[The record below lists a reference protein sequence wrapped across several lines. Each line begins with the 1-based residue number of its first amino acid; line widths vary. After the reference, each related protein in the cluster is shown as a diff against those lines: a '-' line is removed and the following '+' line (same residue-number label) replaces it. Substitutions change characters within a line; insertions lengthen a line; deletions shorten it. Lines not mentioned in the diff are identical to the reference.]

1 MHATIRQLTV
11 GLPKTILHDGKEVTT
26 GIFKKPV
33 SSRVSVSFD
42 GIAGDGQADLSVH
55 GGRDKAVYVYP
66 EVHYATWSRELGIDE
81 LEPAQFGENLTV
93 SELSEQTVT
102 LGDTYRFGS
111 VVAVVA
117 QPRLPCFKLGI
128 RMHDDEFPARFL
140 QSGRLGFYLRIEEE
154 GETGPGDTFE
164 LLDRPDHGITI
175 HELWHFV
182 FRDVAD
188 VDKANGY
195 LDLLPYID
203 EGWKRRLRL
212 KAKPASDTPSAS
224 RHGVS

>member
-1 MHATIRQLTV
+1 MKATIRELAI
-11 GLPKTILHDGKEVTT
+11 GLPKTIQHDGAPVTT

-33 SSRVSVSFD
+33 SGRVAVGFD

-66 EVHYATWSRELGIDE
+66 EVHYATWSRELGTDG

-128 RMHDDEFPARFL
+128 RMNDDNFPARFL
-140 QSGRLGFYLRIEEE
+140 QSGRLGFYLRVEEE
-154 GETGPGDTFE
+154 GETGLGDIFE
-164 LLDRPDHGITI
+164 LLDRPAHGITI
-175 HELWHFV
+175 HRLWHLV
-182 FRDVAD
+182 FRDAAD
-188 VDKANGY
+188 AETANKY
-195 LDLLPYID
+195 LELLPYLD
-203 EGWKRRLRL
+203 KGWKRRLRL
-212 KAKPASDTPSAS
+212 KSIPARD
-224 RHGVS
+224 

>member
-1 MHATIRQLTV
+1 MQATIRQLAV
-11 GLPKTILHDGKEVTT
+11 GLPKIIQHDGKPVST
-26 GIFKKPV
+26 GIFKEPV
-33 SSRVSVSFD
+33 KSRLSVSFD
-42 GIAGDGQADLSVH
+42 GISGDGQADLSVH

-66 EVHYATWSRELGIDE
+66 EVHYATWSRELGTDG

-93 SELSEQTVT
+93 SDLTEQTVT

-128 RMHDDEFPARFL
+128 RMNDDDFPARFL
-140 QSGRLGFYLRIEEE
+140 QSGRLGFYLRVEEE
-154 GETGPGDTFE
+154 GETGPGDAFE
-164 LLDRPDHGITI
+164 LLDRPAHGITI

-182 FRDVAD
+182 FRDAAD
-188 VDKANGY
+188 AETANRY
-195 LDLLPYID
+195 LALLPYID

-212 KAKPASDTPSAS
+212 KAKPAPDITP
-224 RHGVS
+224 R